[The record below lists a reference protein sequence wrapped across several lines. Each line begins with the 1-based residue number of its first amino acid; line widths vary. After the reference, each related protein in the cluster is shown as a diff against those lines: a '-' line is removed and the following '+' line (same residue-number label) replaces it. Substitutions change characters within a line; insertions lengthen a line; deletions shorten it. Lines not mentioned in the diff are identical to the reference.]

1 MHPTNRRLVRH
12 VHARARGWRLRGLLL
27 LLLRF
32 EGVRRAAWRLLQP
45 RQPVQQLRLSLGHGL
60 PVVQRLF
67 SHELWEHQHRQ
78 ERVRAGHVP
87 DGHGRRLRGRVVQER
102 LLLPSLLRE
111 PAAAAGLR
119 QELPCRPRDERSLF
133 VRRVLP
139 VWRVR
144 AYDVHATI
152 SHVLHAASTV
162 PSVLGASA
170 SATPLAVA
178 AVHGAAAAAAAAAAV
193 AVAAAAEAAAAIP
206 AVSAGR
212 RHQWRPQAR
221 GRRIAFGG
229 ARRDPPQRRLGH
241 GVRRQLELQRRVRR
255 VPAAWADGWLLLYER
270 LLRAGHRT
278 GLAFQRLVRVER
290 LRPCR
295 LLSRGMG
302 RASLQPCRGRGCVLQ
317 PGFAASFPAET
328 AAATAASTGA
338 TSAAAAITLSAD
350 RIRRHRPQA
359 RGWRIAFG
367 GARRDSPRRRL
378 GHGVRRQLEQLRR
391 VRRVPAA
398 RLHGWRLLYERLVW
412 SRYWA
417 YLAFQRRV

>member
-255 VPAAWADGWLLLYER
+255 VPAAWADGWLLLLER
-270 LLRAGHRT
+270 LLRTRHRPNLAGRRRVYWPGVGAHP
-278 GLAFQRLVRVER
+278 LLRLTVVPQ
-290 LRPCR
+290 LRPQR
-295 LLSRGMG
+295 R
-302 RASLQPCRGRGCVLQ
+302 RGRHVQLAV
-317 PGFAASFPAET
+317 AAVAAVA
-328 AAATAASTGA
+328 AAATAAAAIFAWPSPAFPTA
-338 TSAAAAITLSAD
+338 AAEAVAAAAEAAAASSSISAD
-350 RIRRHRPQA
+350 ARVRRHRPQA
-359 RGWRIAFG
+359 RGRRIAFG
-367 GARRDSPRRRL
+367 GAR
-378 GHGVRRQLEQLRR
+378 
-391 VRRVPAA
+391 
-398 RLHGWRLLYERLVW
+398 
-412 SRYWA
+412 
-417 YLAFQRRV
+417 